1 MCTLDPPPPVIL
13 IACPLLHHFSWPK
26 KFVERGTAM
35 YTYFDIFL
43 GEQIYLTY
51 GINEMNESDKNYVN
65 VFLSKLHKHI
75 YYHTCIVHIPYLGNQ
90 NFYKAFWQNS
100 VYQKNDV
107 HFTSLNIDVYITQK
121 NGKRYL
127 HLTYLRSPG
136 SR

>member
-1 MCTLDPPPPVIL
+1 
-13 IACPLLHHFSWPK
+13 
-26 KFVERGTAM
+26 M
-35 YTYFDIFL
+35 YMYFDIFL

-75 YYHTCIVHIPYLGNQ
+75 YYHTCIVHIR
-90 NFYKAFWQNS
+90 
-100 VYQKNDV
+100 YQKNDV